1 MTTREA
7 LHRLVDTLPEAALW
21 RAERLLTAL
30 EAEEAALPAVLR
42 DAPIEEPEPDEIA
55 ALAAIDPDE
64 PDVSAEDLKRELG
77 L

>member
-7 LHRLVDTLPEAALW
+7 LHHLVDSLPEPALW

-30 EAEEAALPAVLR
+30 EEEEAALPAVLR
-42 DAPIEEPEPDEIA
+42 DAPIEEPEEDEIA
-55 ALAAIDPDE
+55 ALAAIDRDA
-64 PDVSAEDLKRELG
+64 PDVSHEDARRELE